1 MRAIKISDMR
11 TRFDAAHKLERA
23 IERLRQGDDYDS
35 LIDAIQLIGEAG
47 IDVSKL
53 IEHMVQR

>member
-11 TRFDAAHKLERA
+11 TRFDAAAKLTKA
-23 IERLRQGDDYDS
+23 IERLRRGDDYDS

-47 IDVSKL
+47 IDVSQL
-53 IEHMVQR
+53 FEAMVQR